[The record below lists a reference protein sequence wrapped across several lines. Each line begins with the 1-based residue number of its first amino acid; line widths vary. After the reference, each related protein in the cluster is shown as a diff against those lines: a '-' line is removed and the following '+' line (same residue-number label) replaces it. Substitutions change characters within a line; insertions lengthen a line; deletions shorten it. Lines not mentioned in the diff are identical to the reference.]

1 MRCKRSYPQP
11 FSSRPVARILD
22 SRHGMAS
29 DSSAVVSTVVT
40 KVEGEE
46 TCAGPPPYSEETSME
61 GKGVYC
67 YKCHNYRTDS
77 WYKLHTHLRCRCL
90 NAKEKAL
97 LVNSYV
103 HAQAKR
109 ELRLKAR
116 AQRRLREALDALTS
130 ATAVSPRTG
139 VSYCLVLTSSTRPRG
154 RSVRLSPRRG
164 SARCRCEGARP
175 LE

>member
-1 MRCKRSYPQP
+1 
-11 FSSRPVARILD
+11 
-22 SRHGMAS
+22 MAS
-29 DSSAVVSTVVT
+29 DSSASVSTAVA

-61 GKGVYC
+61 GEGVCC
-67 YKCHNYRTDS
+67 YKCHNYHTDS
-77 WYKLHTHLRCRCL
+77 WYNLHTHLRCRCL

-103 HAQAKR
+103 HTQAKR

-116 AQRRLREALDALTS
+116 AQRRLREALDALTPVND
-130 ATAVSPRTG
+130 VSPRTS
-139 VSYCLVLTSSTRPRG
+139 VSCYLVLTSPTRPR
-154 RSVRLSPRRG
+154 VRIVSRSPRRG
-164 SARCRCEGARP
+164 SARCKYEGACN